1 MPKVMIAE
9 DDLLMADILEDVLIH
24 YGYEVCG
31 IARTVKEGVE
41 IGEHCKPDLAVLDM
55 RLAKGGLGTEIAAQL
70 RRQNGLGIL
79 YAMGNADHASLTKA
93 DGEACLSKPYRPED
107 VAQALK
113 IVEQIVRTGE
123 ASKPFPKG
131 FHVLGGAP
139 SSDRAADF
147 GIAEARSQITRLR
160 RQQAELATFGGFAL
174 REHDLGKVLTEA
186 VRVCAGCLDVPFC
199 KISRYRHE
207 ENDLLVE
214 AGVGWTQEVIGCGS
228 ARADETTPQG
238 RAFVTGV
245 PVICGNLA
253 EDSSFLLPSFY
264 AEHGIISTF
273 NVIISRGDEPYG
285 VLGIDSPVRHEYD
298 EHDIAFLTGFA
309 NVVAEAVG
317 TSKRTADMLRAVD
330 RMRDLVADGDRLL
343 AAKNVLLDEKHV
355 LGEELQHRVRNNL
368 QLVYGMLDRQLQITT
383 DVAGRDGLGAIGRRV
398 LTLAKVYDHLL
409 GAGLSR
415 TIDFGN
421 YLSSLCENF
430 QALETVAHP
439 KVVLTCQCEPVVLDL
454 DTVSALGLVVAELIA
469 NSFHHAFPEGTGAI
483 AVSLLRGTQ
492 DEDATLVFSDDST
505 GFIDAGASKLHG
517 LGLVRRLMEQVE
529 GSVAL
534 RSDHGTEWTLKF
546 PVPVFPSVATSVP
559 RTLPIPVP
567 SAS

>member
-31 IARTVKEGVE
+31 IARTVKEGIE

-70 RRQNGLGIL
+70 RRQDGLGIL
-79 YAMGNADHASLTKA
+79 YAMGNADHASLTRA
-93 DGEACLSKPYRPED
+93 DGEACLGKPYRPED

-113 IVEQIVRTGE
+113 IVEKIVRTGE

-139 SSDRAADF
+139 SSDKATDF

-160 RQQAELATFGGFAL
+160 RQQAELASFGGFAL
-174 REHDLGKVLTEA
+174 REHDLGKVLMEA

-214 AGVGWTQEVIGCGS
+214 AGVGWTQEVIGSGS

-264 AEHGIISTF
+264 AEHGIISAF

-285 VLGIDSPVRHEYD
+285 VLGIDSPVRHDYD

-309 NVVAEAVG
+309 NVAAEAVG

-343 AAKNVLLDEKHV
+343 AAKNLLLDEKHV

-546 PVPVFPSVATSVP
+546 PVPVPAVSRLRIV
-559 RTLPIPVP
+559 
-567 SAS
+567 